1 MAATAGLPLS
11 IGYEEDRSVLLLTD
25 SDEEDLTPPVRSARR
40 VPTESQDAIRRKT
53 EAAAA
58 NVPLHPIPAMQAAF
72 SESLVEATNQATGG
86 KPKFKNG
93 NAKER
98 RSVLLEGAKGARL
111 ETDLWRYRP
120 GQRHH
125 ELWKLLAQISF
136 GVYLLLGGIANS
148 NEQVV
153 TILQG
158 HIDEVDE
165 FLETTMEDVHLAIKD
180 VKERID
186 FLKLPMANMATFERM
201 LEDRNFRLQIVNG
214 NEKIEHIVSRT
225 TKALDG
231 TLDDI
236 EEGLKAVKEFAIYLG
251 HEKDSAWRQERPD
264 IVEIYDAMTGNA
276 EGWWK
281 ALTELQESTAILDG
295 LLVGLS
301 RMVAEMDQ
309 RAGEVSRRTRFS
321 VAPYSEPSESV
332 PSKHSSVRSPQA
344 SARRTSDITSA
355 RVVSEGASS
364 RSSAVQSRSG
374 SQQRL
379 DRSST
384 QGSQR
389 SSHSSGSSVG
399 GILLQ
404 PTVFQPSMVDHE
416 RAVTSPREE
425 QKSREPLAIV
435 DENVSLEIDIIEEDD
450 DDDAAS
456 QVEEGLFILQPRTYT
471 PQPPEPLPSPMI
483 QNPVTPKTEEFAVKR
498 TSLRQRVSLKGGNV
512 PNKIQVA
519 TGPRHAVSVEVLRT
533 ERRSEIRTSE
543 IKTADFRAPEYRAAD
558 ERQSSAYLSPTVY
571 RPESQQRPDSAHA
584 ASHGRRSR
592 NDSESTLG
600 TEAYRHSNVDTMPS
614 PHSERQYYRPVQ
626 ASPHSPL
633 QQRPWTSTGP
643 TVAHHQHGLSTS
655 TSSSHRQQHSRNQPS
670 RMGMSML
677 SNVTTHTQQT
687 EKVVKK
693 KRSAFGWLKKAF
705 ALDESERAEF
715 EARKNQ
721 QFDHDQYQQE
731 QRSRKFLDGKR
742 LPDHQRYQNY

>member
-11 IGYEEDRSVLLLTD
+11 LDYGEDRNVLLLSD
-25 SDEEDLTPPVRSARR
+25 SEGEDLTPPVRNARR
-40 VPTESQDAIRRKT
+40 IAADPQDAIRRKT

-72 SESLVEATNQATGG
+72 SESLIEATNQAGAG

-93 NAKER
+93 DAKER
-98 RSVLLEGAKGARL
+98 RSALLEGAKSAKL
-111 ETDLWRYRP
+111 DNDLWRYRP
-120 GQRHH
+120 GQEHH

-186 FLKLPMANMATFERM
+186 FLKLPMANMATFEKM

-214 NEKIEHIVSRT
+214 NEKIEHIVART

-231 TLDDI
+231 TLDDV

-251 HEKDSAWRQERPD
+251 NEESSPWRQERPA
-264 IVEIYDAMTGNA
+264 IAEIYDAMTGNA

-281 ALTELQESTAILDG
+281 ALTELQDSTTVLDG
-295 LLVGLS
+295 LLAGLG

-321 VAPYSEPSESV
+321 VAPYSEPTESI
-332 PSKHSSVRSPQA
+332 PSKHSSVRSHQA
-344 SARRTSDITSA
+344 STRRASDVPSGRA
-355 RVVSEGASS
+355 PSDVASN
-364 RSSAVQSRSG
+364 RSSALHSRTD
-374 SQQRL
+374 SQKRMT
-379 DRSST
+379 RTST
-384 QGSQR
+384 QGSHR
-389 SSHSSGSSVG
+389 SSHSSGSSAG

-404 PTVFQPSMVDHE
+404 PVVFQGSTAELE
-416 RAVTSPREE
+416 RETMGPRDD
-425 QKSREPLAIV
+425 QRLREPLAIV
-435 DENVSLEIDIIEEDD
+435 NEDICLEIGIEEDED
-450 DDDAAS
+450 DES
-456 QVEEGLFILQPRTYT
+456 GPEEQGLFILQPRTYT
-471 PQPPEPLPSPMI
+471 PQPPAPLPSPMI
-483 QNPVTPKTEEFAVKR
+483 QKPVTPKSEDFAVKR

-512 PNKIQVA
+512 PNKLQVA
-519 TGPRHAVSVEVLRT
+519 MGPRHAVSVEVLRT
-533 ERRSEIRTSE
+533 ERSSEIRTSQ
-543 IKTADFRAPEYRAAD
+543 IRTADFRNPDPRMSDAPQNAI
-558 ERQSSAYLSPTVY
+558 YLSPTVY
-571 RPESQQRPDSAHA
+571 RPDSQHRPDSAQTANSEHRPRNNS
-584 ASHGRRSR
+584 AS
-592 NDSESTLG
+592 TAG
-600 TEAYRHSNVDTMPS
+600 TDAYRHSGVEAMPS
-614 PHSERQYYRPVQ
+614 PHSERQFYRPVQ

-643 TVAHHQHGLSTS
+643 SAPNHQHALSGSS
-655 TSSSHRQQHSRNQPS
+655 TSSHHRPQHSRNQPS

-677 SNVTTHTQQT
+677 SNVTTHTQQA
-687 EKVVKK
+687 EKTVKK
-693 KRSAFGWLKKAF
+693 KRSAFGWFKKAF

-721 QFDHDQYQQE
+721 QFDNSQYQQE
-731 QRSRKFLDGKR
+731 QHGRKFLDGKR
-742 LPDHQRYQNY
+742 LPEHQRYQNY